1 MGELKTKRND
11 ASVVDFLNKVE
22 NEKRKADALSMLNL
36 MEEITGHKAEMWGDS
51 IVGFGSYQY
60 KYASGQSGDWPV
72 AGFSPRKTSLTIY
85 VMSGFKEYE
94 DLLLEL
100 GKFKASKGCLY
111 INKLEDVNK
120 DVLKKLIAL
129 SIQEVKTRF
138 PN

>member
-1 MGELKTKRND
+1 MADLKTQRNA
-11 ASVVDFLNKVE
+11 ASVLDFLNSVE
-22 NEKRKADALSMLNL
+22 NEKRRIDGLAILKI
-36 MEEITGHKAEMWGDS
+36 MEEVAGEKAEMWGDS

-60 KYASGQSGDWPV
+60 KYASGQSGNWPV
-72 AGFSPRKTSLTIY
+72 TGFSPRKTALTIY

-94 DLLLEL
+94 DLLLKL

-111 INKLEDVNK
+111 INKLEDVDQN
-120 DVLKKLIAL
+120 VLKKLIAL